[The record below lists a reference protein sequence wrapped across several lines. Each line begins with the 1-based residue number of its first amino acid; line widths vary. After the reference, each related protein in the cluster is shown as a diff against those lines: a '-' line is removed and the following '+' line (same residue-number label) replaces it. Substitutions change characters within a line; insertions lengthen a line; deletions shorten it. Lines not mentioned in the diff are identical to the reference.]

1 MSDTVTTDT
10 LNYTVILERSRTG
23 YGAYAPD
30 LPGCIAVGSTRAE
43 TVASMREAMEFHLES
58 MIEDGDEI
66 PELISSAVEIEVSV
80 A

>member
-23 YGAYAPD
+23 YSAYAPD
-30 LPGCIAVGSTRAE
+30 LPGCISTGRTREE
-43 TVASMREAMEFHLES
+43 TVALMREAMKFHLES

>member
-1 MSDTVTTDT
+1 MSDTATTDT
-10 LNYTVILERSRTG
+10 QNYTVILERSRTG

-30 LPGCIAVGSTRAE
+30 LPGCIAVGSTREE

>member
-1 MSDTVTTDT
+1 MSDTITTDAM
-10 LNYTVILERSRTG
+10 NYTVILERSRTG

-30 LPGCIAVGSTRAE
+30 LPGCIAVGSTREE

-66 PELISSAVEIEVSV
+66 PELISSAVEIEVRV
-80 A
+80 G

>member
-1 MSDTVTTDT
+1 MSDTATTDT

-30 LPGCIAVGSTRAE
+30 LPGCIAVGSTREE